1 MTTVPPAPRCRVD
14 QGATLVPDLSAL
26 PIPTFTL
33 AREQGT
39 TDRYYLAFITGGME
53 TAGSQ
58 WDQFRSEIDGVR
70 TETLVDCK
78 TCDVETRKSLLIEM
92 STSEIVDFVTSTGL
106 IAEAFDELHD
116 AFWNYVDQATVNAVI
131 QNVEQKIEATL
142 LTWVA
147 KMLAAVI

>member
-1 MTTVPPAPRCRVD
+1 MWNFSYRIPRRFHRD
-14 QGATLVPDLSAL
+14 HSHGPHDHHHHHHGHSH
-26 PIPTFTL
+26 
-33 AREQGT
+33 
-39 TDRYYLAFITGGME
+39 
-53 TAGSQ
+53 
-58 WDQFRSEIDGVR
+58 
-70 TETLVDCK
+70 
-78 TCDVETRKSLLIEM
+78 DVETRKSLLIEM